1 MTGLRA
7 GAALPSGDFESVAVG
22 EHPSRQRSR
31 ILGASNGRI
40 DSKVPQC
47 GARQSQ
53 ILRKLTSQWRPTR
66 HRPIGVVDGPASG
79 SASEGSPR
87 SQLLLRPSPACP
99 GPRTLQAEYRRI

>member
-40 DSKVPQC
+40 DSRVPLC

-53 ILRKLTSQWRPTR
+53 ILRKLSLPVARRQGIDRSVSLTVRPAVR
-66 HRPIGVVDGPASG
+66 
-79 SASEGSPR
+79 
-87 SQLLLRPSPACP
+87 
-99 GPRTLQAEYRRI
+99 